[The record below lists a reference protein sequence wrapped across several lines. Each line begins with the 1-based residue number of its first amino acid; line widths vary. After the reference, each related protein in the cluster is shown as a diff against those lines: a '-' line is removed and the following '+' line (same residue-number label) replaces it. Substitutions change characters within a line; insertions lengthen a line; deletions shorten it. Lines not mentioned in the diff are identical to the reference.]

1 MPDFFIL
8 IRLYLQAKVITHICN
23 KKSLVSKTKFIAMK
37 IFPVF
42 LFLTIFS
49 NFSFAQDSI
58 NVKDIQSAEK
68 IISVHFTE
76 AKEDSL
82 LESVQYK
89 AKVYHK
95 IHGFSLDNSIPMTM
109 SQSPLLPYMYLNMKQ
124 LPVKFSSPEIVNMP
138 ANKNELAFYSIQ
150 QLASLIKNKKITSV
164 QLTKFFLERLK
175 KYGDTL
181 HCVISL
187 TEDIAME
194 EAQEADKEISAGKYR
209 GLLHGIP
216 YGLKDLFAVKGTKTT
231 WGAEPYKNQVID
243 NNSYVY
249 TKLKEAGAVLVAKL
263 SMGAL
268 AMDDYW
274 FEGQTKNPWNMME
287 GSSGSSAGSAAAT
300 VAGLVPFAIG
310 TETYGSIISPSTVC
324 GATGLRPTFGSVS
337 RSGAM
342 TLSWSLDKAGPI
354 CRSAEDAAIVFN
366 YLHGTDGKDATAV
379 NMPFNYKEKVD
390 LSKMKISYARNY
402 FGKKDTLGNEN
413 NVLEVYRKAGARLI
427 PVDFPDSGIYNF
439 DMMGIVIGAESAAAF
454 DGFTRTGIDDKMPRQ
469 GKSEW
474 PNFFRA
480 ARFIPAVEYINAN
493 RHRTLLLQEVNE
505 VVEKYDVLI
514 CPTWGGNQAA
524 ITNLTG
530 HPAISIPT
538 GFNKENT
545 PTSITLV
552 GKLFDEATLLEVAKI
567 YQEATKW
574 NKMHPEYFK

>member
-1 MPDFFIL
+1 MKIFSFLLFFIL
-8 IRLYLQAKVITHICN
+8 
-23 KKSLVSKTKFIAMK
+23 
-37 IFPVF
+37 
-42 LFLTIFS
+42 FS
-49 NFSFAQDSI
+49 NFSFSQDSI
-58 NVKDIQSAEK
+58 TVNDIRSAEK
-68 IISVHFTE
+68 IFSIHFTE

-82 LESVQYK
+82 LDQVQSR
-89 AKVYHK
+89 AKVYDKMH
-95 IHGFSLDNSIPMTM
+95 HLSLANSVPMTM
-109 SQSPLLPYMYLNMKQ
+109 VESPLLPGMNLNKKQ
-124 LPVKFSSPEIVNMP
+124 LPVNFEIPSGVKIP
-138 ANKNELAFYSIQ
+138 ADKNELAFYSIP

-164 QLTKFFLERLK
+164 ELTKFFINRLK
-175 KYGDTL
+175 KFGDTL

-187 TEDIAME
+187 TEDIAMK
-194 EAQEADKEISAGKYR
+194 EAAEADKEIAAGKYR

-231 WGAEPYKNQVID
+231 WGAAPYKDQGID
-243 NNSYVY
+243 DNSYVY
-249 TKLKEAGAVLVAKL
+249 TKLKNAGAVLVAKL

-274 FEGQTKNPWNMME
+274 FKGQTKNPWNMLE

-366 YLHGTDGKDATAV
+366 YLHGTDGKDAAAV
-379 NMPFNYKEKVD
+379 EMPFNYKEKVD
-390 LSKMKISYARNY
+390 LSKMKIAYAKNY
-402 FGKKDTLGNEN
+402 FNKKDTLGNEN
-413 NVLEVYRKAGARLI
+413 NVLDVFRKAGAKLI

-439 DMMGIVIGAESAAAF
+439 DMIGIVIGSESAAAF
-454 DGFTRTGIDDKMPRQ
+454 DEFTRTGVDDQMPRQ
-469 GKSEW
+469 GKGEW
-474 PNFFRA
+474 PNYFRA
-480 ARFIPAVEYINAN
+480 ARFIPAVGYVNTN
-493 RHRTLLLQEVNE
+493 RHRYILMQKVNE
-505 VVEKYDVLI
+505 VMEKYDVII
-514 CPTWGGNQAA
+514 CPTWVGNQAA

-538 GFNKENT
+538 GFNKEHT

-552 GKLFDEATLLEVAKI
+552 GNLYDEATILEIAKV
-567 YQEATKW
+567 YQNATNW